1 MADQVK
7 AEKVAS
13 TVVSEDK
20 KSEDKVDSVVT
31 DKTESKEKKEDDAK
45 KPEKEEAKSKEEKKK
60 EEEAKSQEDKKQKE
74 EAKPEEEK
82 KKEEEEV
89 SDKKLKEGEEEK
101 KEEVTDTKSKEG
113 QEEEKKKK
121 EEISDDKSKE
131 TKEEDK
137 KLTEPDQ
144 KKKEEDI
151 EETSSKEVTKTSE
164 SEGIKAL
171 SGILRVQVVGA
182 KTLRSVH
189 DEYHPFVRA
198 TIENQAGE
206 FNTPLSESENPRWD
220 HEGDLY
226 IVADTMK
233 EVGKLRLEIFNS
245 PYNEVLGDCE
255 IDLSGSIRA
264 PLAPSINAFYR
275 LGDAKKRT
283 QKIAVGK
290 IYVQAVFIDEKHKTI
305 PFTFPKPNYEF
316 LSDFAFTHE
325 NVTIDQDIQLKRDED
340 YLKEYHINAVFNEVL
355 ANLIHEQPEDIN
367 QFVLNYFKDLN
378 DKFPDIRK
386 FKSRFLSKEDFSVM
400 FDNYDILEINSVP
413 YDYLVQAME
422 VAGIADPAS
431 VLTAYN
437 LQSGDSVE
445 KSTWMEVFKNEFPER
460 GMSNVEA

>member
-1 MADQVK
+1 
-7 AEKVAS
+7 
-13 TVVSEDK
+13 
-20 KSEDKVDSVVT
+20 
-31 DKTESKEKKEDDAK
+31 
-45 KPEKEEAKSKEEKKK
+45 
-60 EEEAKSQEDKKQKE
+60 
-74 EAKPEEEK
+74 
-82 KKEEEEV
+82 
-89 SDKKLKEGEEEK
+89 
-101 KEEVTDTKSKEG
+101 
-113 QEEEKKKK
+113 
-121 EEISDDKSKE
+121 
-131 TKEEDK
+131 
-137 KLTEPDQ
+137 
-144 KKKEEDI
+144 
-151 EETSSKEVTKTSE
+151 VTKTSE